1 MTGRPTNAAS
11 RSGIKSHVTKW
22 MNVIKD
28 YENVRVDLTNRNIIL
43 GAEQNLRSNYNK
55 FAKLSN
61 NVSRDSETANASQ
74 EEFDREQELQ
84 NGRRLK
90 CDHGHRKKD
99 NRSIRKATIRRK
111 GRGKRE
117 KTGTE

>member
-84 NGRRLK
+84 AKMEEDLN
-90 CDHGHRKKD
+90 
-99 NRSIRKATIRRK
+99 ATMVIV
-111 GRGKRE
+111 KRITDRYE
-117 KTGTE
+117 KLQ